1 MNAPRKILY
10 IDTALRIWGGQRS
23 LYELIC
29 NLDRDRYVPTVAVPE
44 GSQTSNLYGD
54 MAETYTFPAHS
65 AVEGRPTK
73 PIQAFRSIISIS
85 RLIKD
90 IRPDVIHANTFLAA
104 LFVSLIPFLDVPWI
118 LHQRDFKDHGVLSRW
133 AGRRASR
140 IIAVT
145 NKTAIHLGKRRLKNP
160 PFIVPDGVSL
170 SFTGELTGP
179 GYKPVLRAKYG
190 IKKDDILVGTVGTI
204 SELKSQRD
212 ILDAAD
218 RLRDVPGI
226 YFICVGEPYRDDDYL
241 YFDGLKK
248 KRAELR
254 LERRVFFE
262 GFTDDLASIYG
273 SIDILAHPAEREGL
287 GRVILEAMGA
297 GVPVIAKDC
306 YGPAEIITSGVD
318 GVLSDPNDF
327 DDFAGKLKLLVDDE
341 NYRKRLG
348 DAGKKKV
355 ADLYTVERSTR
366 RIQEIYDGL
375 LGVRNT

>member
-1 MNAPRKILY
+1 MDVPRKILY

-23 LYELIC
+23 LYELIS

-44 GSQTSNLYGD
+44 GSQTSNLCGEL
-54 MAETYTFPAHS
+54 AEIYTFPAHS

-73 PIQAFRSIISIS
+73 PLPAFRSIISIS
-85 RLIKD
+85 RLIREIK
-90 IRPDVIHANTFLAA
+90 PDVIHANTFLAA
-104 LFVSLIPFLDVPWI
+104 LLVSLIPFLDVPWI
-118 LHQRDFKDHGVLSRW
+118 LHQRDFKDHGILSRW
-133 AGRRASR
+133 AGRRATR

-145 NKTAIHLGKRRLKNP
+145 NKTAVHLGKRRFKNP
-160 PFIVPDGVSL
+160 PLIVPDGVSL
-170 SFTGELTGP
+170 SFTDELTRP
-179 GYKPVLRAKYG
+179 GYKPILREKYG
-190 IKKDDILVGTVGTI
+190 IKKNDILVGTVGTI
-204 SELKSQRD
+204 SELKSQRE

-226 YFICVGEPYRDDDYL
+226 YFICVGEPYRDEDYP

-248 KRAELR
+248 KRAELG

-297 GVPVIAKDC
+297 GVPVLAKDC

-327 DDFAGKLKLLVDDE
+327 EDFVSKLKVLVEDE
-341 NYRKRLG
+341 DYRKRL
-348 DAGKKKV
+348 ANSGKKKV
-355 ADLYTVERSTR
+355 ADVFTVERTAN
-366 RIQEIYDGL
+366 RIQEIYDEL
-375 LGVRNT
+375 LEVHNT